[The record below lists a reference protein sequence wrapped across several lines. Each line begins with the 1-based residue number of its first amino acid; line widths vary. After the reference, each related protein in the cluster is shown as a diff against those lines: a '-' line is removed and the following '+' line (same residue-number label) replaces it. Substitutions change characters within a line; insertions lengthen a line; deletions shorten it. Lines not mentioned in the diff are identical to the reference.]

1 MRGPRAPAHNLLEER
16 CLATWEI
23 GVFKQ
28 SNPPCTRGVPEH
40 PTLPPIL
47 RSLALLRF
55 ALSDI
60 ARCNSNK
67 TQFWLLWTWA
77 LYQLLALL
85 SWQHCGSEVRFMRA
99 VAAGASPCHFFW
111 PTWRFSSF
119 CSAFAP
125 SLGLGFHDASTPFCR
140 LGFHDASAP
149 FCRLGFQIRLDC
161 FGLSR
166 LLLVQLL
173 LVHSSTLL
181 LRSSC
186 ASARRS
192 CWCVAGAVGSLAA
205 AAAAVGSIA
214 S

>member
-1 MRGPRAPAHNLLEER
+1 ML
-16 CLATWEI
+16 
-23 GVFKQ
+23 
-28 SNPPCTRGVPEH
+28 PEH

-85 SWQHCGSEVRFMRA
+85 SWQHCGSGILSMRA
-99 VAAGASPCHFFW
+99 VAAGASPCYFFW

-140 LGFHDASAP
+140 LGSH
-149 FCRLGFQIRLDC
+149 IRLDC

-173 LVHSSTLL
+173 LVH
-181 LRSSC
+181 
-186 ASARRS
+186 
-192 CWCVAGAVGSLAA
+192 
-205 AAAAVGSIA
+205 
-214 S
+214 

>member
-1 MRGPRAPAHNLLEER
+1 MGYPNIQH
-16 CLATWEI
+16 
-23 GVFKQ
+23 
-28 SNPPCTRGVPEH
+28 SH
-40 PTLPPIL
+40 PSCALWLFCAL
-47 RSLALLRF
+47 RSQISHDATQIKHNSGFFGLGLSISSLHSYHGSRASVLLDVEITEITF
-55 ALSDI
+55 
-60 ARCNSNK
+60 N
-67 TQFWLLWTWA
+67 
-77 LYQLLALL
+77 
-85 SWQHCGSEVRFMRA
+85 MRA
-99 VAAGASPCHFFW
+99 VAAGASPCHFSW

-173 LVHSSTLL
+173 LVHSSSLL

-192 CWCVAGAVGSLAA
+192 CWCVASAVGK
-205 AAAAVGSIA
+205 
-214 S
+214 

>member
-1 MRGPRAPAHNLLEER
+1 MLT
-16 CLATWEI
+16 TWGKRTI
-23 GVFKQ
+23 GVLSQ

-77 LYQLLALL
+77 LFQLLALL

-111 PTWRFSSF
+111 PTWRFPSF
-119 CSAFAP
+119 VLPLRPPWDSAFMMPQRLSVDLAFVMP
-125 SLGLGFHDASTPFCR
+125 QRLSVDLAFRFDSIASVFHAFCWFSFSLS
-140 LGFHDASAP
+140 
-149 FCRLGFQIRLDC
+149 I
-161 FGLSR
+161 
-166 LLLVQLL
+166 LV
-173 LVHSSTLL
+173 
-181 LRSSC
+181 RFF
-186 ASARRS
+186 
-192 CWCVAGAVGSLAA
+192 CVAAARLRAA
-205 AAAAVGSIA
+205 AAGA
-214 S
+214 SPVLWALWPLLPLLWAR

>member
-1 MRGPRAPAHNLLEER
+1 MGK
-16 CLATWEI
+16 TI
-23 GVFKQ
+23 GVLSQ

-77 LYQLLALL
+77 LFQLLALL

-119 CSAFAP
+119 YSAFAP
-125 SLGLGFHDASTPFCR
+125 SLGLGFHDAS
-140 LGFHDASAP
+140 AP
-149 FCRLGFQIRLDC
+149 SCRLGFQIRLDC

-186 ASARRS
+186 ESARRN